1 MNEKKWNASVN
12 NQTMLSQL
20 YKYVNNVKWCIKN
33 KIKQRK
39 FTKYKWKYI
48 QINK

>member
-33 KIKQRK
+33 KIKQWK
-39 FTKYKWKYI
+39 FINVWKYI

>member
-12 NQTMLSQL
+12 NQTILPQL
-20 YKYVNNVKWCIKN
+20 YKCVNNVKWCIKN

-39 FTKYKWKYI
+39 FINEWKYV